1 VGARA
6 LLDPT
11 TDPAWSSFIESC
23 PSASIFHHPAWLRLL
38 RDQYGYE
45 LTAICIR
52 DQRGEIA
59 AGLPL
64 ARIRSALT
72 GRRLVALP
80 FSDVCGPLIGTGDP
94 DTKAAQ
100 LAEAVEDEQR
110 RTRTDLEIRDH
121 LALAGGSIGDRFY
134 HHTLELAP
142 DFQTV
147 EAGFEKQV
155 KRGIR
160 KAVRERVDTERATDR
175 AALDDFFRLHV
186 RTRRHQGVPTQPRTF
201 IRRFERLFD
210 EDLGFVL
217 TARWQGQPIAAAIFL
232 TYNGTLIYKYGAS
245 DRRFLAKRPNNLLFA
260 EAIRWGSANGMRVL
274 DFGRTD
280 PDNEGLRSF
289 KQSWGADE
297 RSLVYTRLTSKPHE
311 IRRDRAKRPLSYL
324 IRHSPPLVGRLLGA
338 ALYKHAG

>member
-1 VGARA
+1 M
-6 LLDPT
+6 
-11 TDPAWSSFIESC
+11 
-23 PSASIFHHPAWLRLL
+23 
-38 RDQYGYE
+38 
-45 LTAICIR
+45 
-52 DQRGEIA
+52 
-59 AGLPL
+59 
-64 ARIRSALT
+64 
-72 GRRLVALP
+72 
-80 FSDVCGPLIGTGDP
+80 
-94 DTKAAQ
+94 
-100 LAEAVEDEQR
+100 
-110 RTRTDLEIRDH
+110 
-121 LALAGGSIGDRFY
+121 
-134 HHTLELAP
+134 LELAP

-147 EAGFEKQV
+147 EAKFAKQI

-160 KAVRERVDTERATDR
+160 KAVREGVEVKQATDR
-175 AALDDFFRLHV
+175 AALDEFFRLHV
-186 RTRRHQGVPTQPRTF
+186 RTRRHQGVPTQPRSF

-217 TARWQGQPIAAAIFL
+217 TACWQGQPIAAAIFL
-232 TYNGTLIYKYGAS
+232 NYNGTLTYKYGAS

-297 RSLVYTRLTSKPHE
+297 RPLVYTRLTKKPHE
-311 IRRDRAKRPLSYL
+311 IRRDRAKRPLRYL